1 MIALDAAEGYAKH
14 LALGL
19 CHDHQVRLLSEPGGV
34 VVEKAPAMAVRQA
47 KRALRKGNRCPQ
59 FLQRT
64 CTSCTGERQLASYP
78 STRSI
83 KRESAACC
91 SIARS
96 RAEPCAS
103 KRRSKQGRTS
113 SPSSKWTID
122 CRSHL
127 SPESY
132 TSCVSHS

>member
-47 KRALRKGNRCPQ
+47 KRVLRKANRCPQ

-64 CTSCTGERQLASYP
+64 DGTHLHLLQRAVFACLVSLHQVHQALHLCMLLDLSITSRTACIMAMIRAWP
-78 STRSI
+78 S
-83 KRESAACC
+83 
-91 SIARS
+91 
-96 RAEPCAS
+96 
-103 KRRSKQGRTS
+103 
-113 SPSSKWTID
+113 
-122 CRSHL
+122 H
-127 SPESY
+127 
-132 TSCVSHS
+132 